1 MLQGYEEAAALVHRV
16 LGTDDEPADDE
27 APAAP
32 QGSVDKAEVLDAVR
46 EAIDLLQTFEVE
58 SAEERLS
65 ALVGQ
70 SLDGTALDE
79 VMDPVLDDLHMFEVD
94 DALERLESFAA
105 SIQM

>member
-1 MLQGYEEAAALVHRV
+1 VHRV
-16 LGTDDEPADDE
+16 LGTDEKPADDE

-32 QGSVDKAEVLDAVR
+32 QASVDKAEVLDTIR

-79 VMDPVLDDLHMFEVD
+79 VMDPVLNDLHMFEVD